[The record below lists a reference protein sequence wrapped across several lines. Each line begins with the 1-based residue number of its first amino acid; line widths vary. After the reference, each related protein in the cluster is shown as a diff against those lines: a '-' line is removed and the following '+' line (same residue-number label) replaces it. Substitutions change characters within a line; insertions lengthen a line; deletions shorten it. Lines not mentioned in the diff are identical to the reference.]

1 MRIDPL
7 SLITGNKGYNKKF
20 YFITGNEKTLMEMV
34 CDNIIE
40 NFSKNSSIKINKI
53 KELDSNYTSVE
64 LFHDRCL
71 NIVSDVSGITKSDL
85 ESLSENNSDIY
96 VFIKENSP
104 KTNLKKKLFL
114 ERGDSYI
121 IDCYEMTREQKGFVL
136 KDFINKF
143 GLSLDKSL
151 YWVLIERLENKY
163 GLFIN
168 ELNKISKLK
177 RKNIKLGDIEKLI
190 SLTGSGKEKIFFEIL
205 NENKKLIEIYN
216 KKISNQDDVYDFYY
230 VFKQFCNLIL
240 NNINQSDF
248 EKNIPKYL
256 FREKSFL
263 INIFQRYD
271 NRKKIAL
278 LKLLLKT
285 EKSFRKEVGLTNMM
299 GLRFLLN
306 FRKITIS

>member
-7 SLITGNKGYNKKF
+7 NLITGNKGYNKKF